1 MSSLTGMS
9 RLNTINNIIPGISYY
24 FSLER
29 ALLSLFY
36 VHTVTALLCSSKS
49 NSTVWRL
56 QTNLAKQV
64 GHVLKIFA
72 RNIEKYV
79 LFSVTI
85 NGLLYI
91 FSKKFKQT
99 WSFLTQVSFNVM
111 VELKGCLAG
120 PRRFSLRP
128 AGFQDTLEIELESQ
142 CVCDCHQTPEAN
154 STYCSRG
161 RGALECGACVC
172 DPGFV
177 GPKCECTEGQDEVSD
192 CRWEQESRSVS
203 CEARRHSLI

>member
-1 MSSLTGMS
+1 MY
-9 RLNTINNIIPGISYY
+9 I
-24 FSLER
+24 
-29 ALLSLFY
+29 
-36 VHTVTALLCSSKS
+36 TALLCSNKS

-85 NGLLYI
+85 NWLLYI

-99 WSFLTQVSFNVM
+99 SSFLTQVSFNVT
-111 VELKGCLAG
+111 VELKGCLSG

-177 GPKCECTEGQDEVSD
+177 GPKCECTEGQEQVSD
-192 CRWEQESRSVS
+192 CRWEQESWSVS
-203 CEARRHSLI
+203 CEARRHSLM